1 MLVLGIETS
10 CDETAA
16 SIVSGDGKV
25 LSNVIHSQ
33 VNTHKLYGGIVPE
46 LASREHILKIRP
58 IVDEAFA
65 TAGTKLSEIDG
76 VAVTRGPGLVG
87 SLLVGLTYAKA
98 LSYSAQKPLV
108 GVDHIEGHI
117 YSVFLEHPGVEFP
130 ALALVVS
137 GGHTSLFWIESKSG
151 DWSRLV
157 YNLIGK
163 TRDDAAGEAYD
174 KVAKLLGLP
183 YPGGPVIERLA
194 SFGTPGNVQ
203 FPVAKISDQ
212 TMDFS
217 FSGIKTA
224 VLRKVKEEGLTPK
237 DEAKSREDP
246 YRLDLLNGFQES
258 IVEALVS
265 RTMKAAR
272 IYHPRSIMLSG
283 GVAANNRLKEA
294 MAEAVTGRGLKF
306 YHPKPIFTTDNAA
319 MIAAVGIFKLKRG
332 EYDDYE
338 IDVDPSLKLAPA
350 QKPSKLGRW
359 KD

>member
-16 SIVSGDGKV
+16 SIVSGNGKV

-33 VNTHKLYGGIVPE
+33 VNTHQLYGGIVPE

-137 GGHTSLFWIESKSG
+137 GGYRIACSIFFSSVIRRTRP
-151 DWSRLV
+151 SRS
-157 YNLIGK
+157 NL
-163 TRDDAAGEAYD
+163 
-174 KVAKLLGLP
+174 
-183 YPGGPVIERLA
+183 
-194 SFGTPGNVQ
+194 
-203 FPVAKISDQ
+203 
-212 TMDFS
+212 
-217 FSGIKTA
+217 
-224 VLRKVKEEGLTPK
+224 
-237 DEAKSREDP
+237 
-246 YRLDLLNGFQES
+246 
-258 IVEALVS
+258 
-265 RTMKAAR
+265 
-272 IYHPRSIMLSG
+272 
-283 GVAANNRLKEA
+283 
-294 MAEAVTGRGLKF
+294 
-306 YHPKPIFTTDNAA
+306 
-319 MIAAVGIFKLKRG
+319 
-332 EYDDYE
+332 
-338 IDVDPSLKLAPA
+338 
-350 QKPSKLGRW
+350 
-359 KD
+359 